1 VYRVYYINQW
11 KATLPTRDQALDYIN
26 REVSVGAFREDFEI
40 LDESDF

>member
-1 VYRVYYINQW
+1 MYRVYYINQH
-11 KATLPTRDQALDYIN
+11 KVNFPTRDQALDYIN